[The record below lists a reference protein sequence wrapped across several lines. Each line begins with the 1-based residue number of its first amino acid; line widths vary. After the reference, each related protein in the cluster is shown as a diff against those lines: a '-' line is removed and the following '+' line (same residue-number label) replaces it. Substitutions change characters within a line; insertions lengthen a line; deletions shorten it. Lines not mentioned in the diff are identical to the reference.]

1 MSEVVLYDYWR
12 SSASYRVRIALNLLG
27 IDYKTVP
34 INLLDGAHKTPEYL
48 ALNPQGL
55 VPTLV
60 IDGKTLTQSL
70 AIIEYLA
77 ETRPECG
84 LLPPDIA
91 DRQKVRALAYA
102 VAMDIH
108 PICNLHVVSHL
119 MTMTE
124 KPDARE
130 EWMKHFISDGLA
142 KLETMIGKADG
153 AFSFGNTPTMADLC
167 LVPQVYNARRWGVE
181 LTAFK
186 RISDI
191 DSKCAE
197 LPAFQA
203 AHPDRVRP

>member
-12 SSASYRVRIALNLLG
+12 SSASYRVRIALNLFVV
-27 IDYKTVP
+27 DYQTVS
-34 INLLDGAHKTPEYL
+34 INLLEGAHKTPEYL

-60 IDGKTLTQSL
+60 IDGRTLTQSL

-77 ETRPECG
+77 ELRPEYG

-119 MTMTE
+119 MAVTE

-130 EWMKHFISDGLA
+130 EWMKHFIADGLC
-142 KLETMIGKADG
+142 KLEAMIGKADG

-186 RISDI
+186 RIVDI
-191 DSKCAE
+191 DARCAD

>member
-1 MSEVVLYDYWR
+1 MNEVVLYDYWR

-84 LLPPDIA
+84 LLPSDIA

-119 MTMTE
+119 MIMT
-124 KPDARE
+124 KKADARE
-130 EWMKHFISDGLA
+130 EWMKHFITDGLG
-142 KLETMIGKADG
+142 KLEAMIGEADG
-153 AFSFGNTPTMADLC
+153 AFSFGDVPTMADLC
-167 LVPQVYNARRWGVE
+167 IVPQVYNARRWGVDM
-181 LTAFK
+181 TAFK
-186 RISDI
+186 RIVDI
-191 DSKCAE
+191 DARCAD

-203 AHPDRVRP
+203 AHPDRVKP

>member
-27 IDYKTVP
+27 IDYKTMP
-34 INLLDGAHKTPEYL
+34 INLLEGAHKTPEYL

-60 IDGKTLTQSL
+60 IDGRTLTQSL

-77 ETRPECG
+77 ELRPEYG

-91 DRQKVRALAYA
+91 DRQKARALAYA

-119 MTMTE
+119 MTMTD
-124 KPDARE
+124 KPDGRE
-130 EWMKHFISDGLA
+130 EWMKHFISDGLG
-142 KLETMIGKADG
+142 KLEAMIGEGDG
-153 AFSFGNTPTMADLC
+153 AFSVGDAPTMADLC
-167 LVPQVYNARRWGVE
+167 LVPQVYNASRWGVDI
-181 LTAFK
+181 TAFK
-186 RISDI
+186 RIVAI
-191 DSKCAE
+191 DARCAA
-197 LPAFQA
+197 LPAFKA
-203 AHPDRVRP
+203 AHPDRVKP